1 MRTLLIE
8 DDALTA
14 RAISETLAREGIE
27 CVREADAE
35 AGLRRAA
42 TADFDVIVMD
52 RMLPGMDGIAA
63 IEQLRCA
70 GISKPILML
79 SALGRAQHRVEGL
92 DVGADDYLA
101 KPFEPAELVAR
112 VRALHRRGAA
122 LANQPV
128 LIHGDIEL
136 HLKARTAYRAGRHL
150 KLSPKEFDVL
160 ALLMEN
166 AGQVV
171 TRQMLLLHVWK
182 LNFDPQTNVIDVN
195 LVRLRRKLDEDFDE
209 PWLETIRGKGYRL
222 RPMQQD

>member
-27 CVREADAE
+27 CVWNADGE
-35 AGLRRAA
+35 TGLRHAA
-42 TADFDVIVMD
+42 TTDFDVIIMD
-52 RMLPGMDGIAA
+52 RMLPGMDGIAT
-63 IEQLRCA
+63 IERMRGA
-70 GISKPILML
+70 GISKPVLML
-79 SALGRAQHRVEGL
+79 SALGRAQHRIEGL

-101 KPFEPAELVAR
+101 KPFEPAELIAR

-128 LIHGDIEL
+128 LVHGDIEL

-160 ALLMEN
+160 KLLMEN

-182 LNFDPQTNVIDVN
+182 LNFDPQTNVIEVN
-195 LVRLRRKLDEDFDE
+195 LVRLRRKLDEGFAE
-209 PWLETIRGKGYRL
+209 PWLETARGEGYRL
-222 RPMQQD
+222 RPVQPD